1 VGIVAEYVDQTG
13 KERRVTSDETRVALL
28 AAMGIDAPDD
38 EAARRALEGI
48 DADDARRTPPRI
60 HVAPVWSSGGLTR
73 PNTIV
78 VPPSCTTPEEL
89 LSGRRAFGIV
99 TNLYTVRSAR
109 NWGVGDFTDLG
120 ALMEWAAGE
129 GAAFVGLNPLHTLRN
144 RGGEVSPYS
153 PVSRLFRNPLYLD
166 VEAVPE
172 LNESGDAQ
180 ALVHDRSTQDQ
191 IRRLRDGD
199 RVEYEAVMAL
209 KTPVLEV
216 LHRVFAS
223 RHRDAGTD
231 RGRLYAAFVADQEQ
245 TLTDFATFL
254 ALEEHCSALGGAAGP
269 GPESWRDWPA
279 EYRDPRS
286 PAVGEFREA
295 HAERVDFHRWV
306 QFELDTQL
314 RAAAE
319 RGRRAGM
326 PIGLYQDLAIGTS
339 PNGADPWLFPG
350 LFLQGASVGAPPD
363 PFAAE
368 GQNWGLPPLDPRALA
383 ADGYRYWIQLVRS
396 AMRHGGA
403 LRIDHVIGLFQQF
416 WIPQGMSG
424 KKGAYVRFPSEEL
437 LGILARESRNA
448 RALVVGE
455 DLGTVPKDVPP
466 ALEKWGVL
474 SSKVLWFEQDAK
486 KRFRAPGEFPA
497 RALATANTH
506 DLATIA
512 GFWEGRDVELRAEN
526 GLLGTR
532 KAASTARKERERDRE
547 ALVERLVEEGL
558 LPEDVEPFDLGDEN
572 ALWLRHAVHA
582 FLRRTPS
589 WLVGLSLDDLTGET
603 DAVNLPGVSPE
614 DFPSWTRKQSMTLDE
629 IRESPAVQYAL
640 GVERAWVGA
649 SDGAGERASNGD

>member
-1 VGIVAEYVDQTG
+1 MASKKRSSRRGGGRAKQRAAGGGRSALRRLADRVGIVAEYVDQTG
-13 KERRVTSDETRVALL
+13 KERRVTSDETRAALL
-28 AAMGIDAPDD
+28 AAMGIDAADD
-38 EAARRALEGI
+38 EAARRALKEVQSE
-48 DADDARRTPPRI
+48 DARQGRGPDDVPERCLTP
-60 HVAPVWSSGGLTR
+60 H
-73 PNTIV
+73 
-78 VPPSCTTPEEL
+78 EL
-89 LSGRRAFGIV
+89 LGGRRVFGVV
-99 TNLYTVRSAR
+99 TNLYTVRSGR

-172 LNESGDAQ
+172 LNESRDAQ
-180 ALVHDRSTQDQ
+180 ALVHDRATQDQ
-191 IRRLRDGD
+191 IRRLREGD
-199 RVEYEAVMAL
+199 RVEYEAVMGL
-209 KTPVLEV
+209 KTPVLET

-223 RHRDAGTD
+223 RHREADTD
-231 RGRLYAAFVADQEQ
+231 RGRLYAAYVADQGQ

-254 ALEEHCSALGGAAGP
+254 AIEEELAAD
-269 GPESWRDWPA
+269 SWREWPE
-279 EYRDPRS
+279 EYQDPRS
-286 PAVGEFREA
+286 PAVAAFREA
-295 HAERVDFHRWV
+295 HAERVDYHRWV

-326 PIGLYQDLAIGTS
+326 PVGLYQDLAIGSS
-339 PNGADPWLFPG
+339 PNGADAWLFPG

-416 WIPQGMSG
+416 WIPEGMSG

-437 LGILARESRNA
+437 LGILARESQNA

-466 ALEKWGVL
+466 ALERWGVL

-486 KRFRAPGEFPA
+486 KRFRAPTEFPA

-526 GLLGTR
+526 GLLGT
-532 KAASTARKERERDRE
+532 KKVAAAARKERERDRQ
-547 ALVERLVEEGL
+547 ALLERLVEEGL
-558 LPEDVEPFDLGDEN
+558 LPEDVDDPDEVD
-572 ALWLRHAVHA
+572 ALELRHAVHA

-614 DFPSWTRKQSMTLDE
+614 DYPSWTRKQSMTLE
-629 IRESPAVQYAL
+629 ELRTSAAVKYAL
-640 GVERAWVGA
+640 GVERAWLTKN
-649 SDGAGERASNGD
+649 D